1 MEDQTSS
8 RKSSNASTFDDYH
21 KLTWPQRFKRRVGI
35 IWRNIT
41 VEPVIF
47 FIMFSS
53 GVDNVSLSQLKI
65 QKACKID
72 FEFNDTVC
80 DNLLEENYSDEN
92 TLVQDE
98 VRSSQE

>member
-1 MEDQTSS
+1 MDQEEKS
-8 RKSSNASTFDDYH
+8 RQLIYEREQLSWPTRIKSRLL
-21 KLTWPQRFKRRVGI
+21 K

-41 VEPVIF
+41 VEPVVF

-65 QKACKID
+65 QKACRID
-72 FEFNDTVC
+72 FHFNDTVC
-80 DNLLEENYSDEN
+80 DNLLEENYTDEN

-98 VRSSQE
+98 VRHT